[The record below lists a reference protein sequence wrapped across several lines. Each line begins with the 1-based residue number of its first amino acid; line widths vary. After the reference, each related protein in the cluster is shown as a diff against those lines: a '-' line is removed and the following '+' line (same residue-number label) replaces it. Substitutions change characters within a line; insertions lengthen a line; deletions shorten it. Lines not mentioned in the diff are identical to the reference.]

1 MLEKLTAGWE
11 TSTVSDLK
19 DLLEEAR
26 QSKFDFVA
34 IPLVHPRFERD
45 HLGVSDGRMGT
56 LTRSDM
62 EVDSRTWTTCVVGKV
77 SEWLDPSSPDETV
90 RLAAEAGMKQELA
103 WASHLAVPAVLMPS
117 PPRTECA
124 NYARLLNQVLSQPTM
139 LQLWVRVSL
148 SRPSVADDSDEEE
161 GEGEEEEVQPTEED
175 GSPRSSKGRDLG
187 RASFE
192 KEATRAEGEFVG
204 SACTSTCALGKA
216 GGKRRRPGAQALPGP
231 GLVPPG
237 PMSPR
242 ENPWETWNRLRTL
255 CEFKSSLGVALELTG
270 DLPDPHVLQRWHGEP
285 VKALVFPTAIFLTN
299 KKGYPV
305 LSKAHQAFVLDMY
318 RFKIQV
324 LLRGRN
330 RHPGGYPVYLQYLE
344 HLRLK
349 LFPLPEQDRFESPYY
364 DFLQAPL
371 QPLMDNLESQ
381 TYETFEKDPVK
392 YAQYEEAVAAALAVT
407 APTTVTVIM
416 VVGAG
421 RGPLVRAS
429 LAAARRAHR
438 DVRVYAVEKNPNAV
452 VTLRNLVAMEGWTNV
467 TVVATD
473 MRTWV
478 APEKADILVSE
489 LLGSFG
495 DNELSPE
502 CLDGAQAF
510 LKDGSG
516 ISIPCQYTS
525 YLAPISSSKLWNEVH
540 SYKDLKHMETAYVV
554 KLHNFCQ
561 LAPAQPCFTFA
572 HPNRAARI
580 DNTRYTCL
588 RFPAP
593 MAATIHGFAGY
604 FEAQLYKDIY
614 ISIVPQT
621 FSTGMFSWFPLYF
634 PLRTPAYAPEASTVE
649 IHLWRNA
656 NERRVW
662 YEWAL
667 TSPVTTP
674 IHNPNGRSYWIGL

>member
-1 MLEKLTAGWE
+1 MVLERLTCGWE
-11 TSTVSDLK
+11 TTTVSDLK
-19 DLLEEAR
+19 ELLEEAR
-26 QSKFDFVA
+26 EAKFDFVA
-34 IPLVHPRFERD
+34 LPLVHPRFERD
-45 HLGVSDGRMGT
+45 DVGVSGARLGT

-77 SEWLDPSSPDETV
+77 SEWLAPDSPDATV
-90 RLAAEAGMKQELA
+90 RLAAEAALKQELA
-103 WASHLAVPAVLMPS
+103 WASHLAVPAVLLPPARPS
-117 PPRTECA
+117 CA
-124 NYARLLNQVLSQPTM
+124 NYARLLNQAVSQPTV
-139 LQLWVRVSL
+139 LQLWMRVPL
-148 SRPSVADDSDEEE
+148 VGRRAEDDAADDDDDEPARGTPPPPQ
-161 GEGEEEEVQPTEED
+161 GEDDAEDEAD
-175 GSPRSSKGRDLG
+175 GSRNNSTTTLAA
-187 RASFE
+187 AS
-192 KEATRAEGEFVG
+192 TTT
-204 SACTSTCALGKA
+204 SAAAAAASGTTH
-216 GGKRRRPGAQALPGP
+216 RRP
-231 GLVPPG
+231 VSSSSS
-237 PMSPR
+237 SPSSSTAAAK
-242 ENPWETWNRLRTL
+242 EDPWETWNRLRTL
-255 CEFKSSLGVALELTG
+255 CEFNASLGVALEMTE
-270 DLPDPHVLQRWHGEP
+270 DLPAREVLQRWRGEP
-285 VKALVFPTAIFLTN
+285 IKAVIFPTSIFLTN

-305 LSKAHQAFVLDMY
+305 LSKAHQSFVLELY
-318 RFKIQV
+318 QFKIQV
-324 LLRGRN
+324 LLKGRA
-330 RHPGGYPVYLQYLE
+330 RHPGGYEIYLQYLE

-349 LFPLPEQDRFESPYY
+349 LFPLAEQDRFESPYY
-364 DFLQAPL
+364 DYLQAPL

-392 YAQYEEAVAAALAVT
+392 YARYQDAVAAALGETPVDK
-407 APTTVTVIM
+407 VSVVM

-429 LAAARRAHR
+429 LAASAQAQRQ
-438 DVRVYAVEKNPNAV
+438 VRVYAVEKNPNAV
-452 VTLRNLVAMEGWTNV
+452 VTLRNLVRAEGWANV

-473 MRTWV
+473 MRVWQ

-510 LKDGSG
+510 LKEGTG
-516 ISIPCQYTS
+516 ISIPCDYTS

-561 LAPAQPCFTFA
+561 LAPAQPCFRFE
-572 HPNRAARI
+572 HPNRDERI

-588 RFPAP
+588 RFPATTS
-593 MAATIHGFAGY
+593 ATIHGLAGY
-604 FEAQLYKDIY
+604 FEARLYGDIY

-634 PLRTPAYAPEASTVE
+634 PLRTPAYAPEGAMVE
-649 IHLWRNA
+649 VHLWRNVSS
-656 NERRVW
+656 RKVW
-662 YEWAL
+662 YEWSL